1 MFTNISKV
9 YIPMLW
15 FTQEVNLTASYAS
28 KVKLLL
34 TLSTLGS
41 VTCFGIAGIGV
52 LIFFIGV
59 FTYIRQKWRGEEG
72 QVLLSKYD
80 GDGVSKSD
88 A

>member
-1 MFTNISKV
+1 MFQNISKV

-15 FTQEVNLTASYAS
+15 FTQEANLTADYAN
-28 KVKLLL
+28 KIKLIL

-41 VTCFGIAGIGV
+41 VTCFGIAGIGI
-52 LIFFIGV
+52 LIFFIGL
-59 FTYIRQKWRGEEG
+59 FTYVRRKWQGEEG

-80 GDGVSKSD
+80 GDTTSKSD